1 MKYLPLVFVLLAAS
15 CAGFPRAKFEISAF
29 GAALSLDTRTLE
41 TQIGDAT
48 ASFTR
53 AVGLTSGP
61 AADTPAALPASET
74 PQ

>member
-1 MKYLPLVFVLLAAS
+1 MKYVPLVLVLLAAS

-41 TQIGDAT
+41 DHIGSAT
-48 ASFTR
+48 ASFTE
-53 AVGLTSGP
+53 AVGLTTGP
-61 AADTPAALPASET
+61 AAETPASIPASES